1 MFRPAKEVIVTDF
14 GNELILLD
22 PRNGEMFSLNST
34 GRCVW
39 FALPARSVIDVS
51 AQVAA
56 KFDVPPE
63 AACGDVALLMVA
75 LKRAGLIVSDTD
87 ELVAEGQFVDT
98 GSEQLQ
104 PNK

>member
-1 MFRPAKEVIVTDF
+1 VFRPVDEVIVTDL

-39 FALPARSVIDVS
+39 FALPADSVMDV
-51 AQVAA
+51 ATRVAA
-56 KFDVPPE
+56 EFDVKPE

-75 LKRAGLIVSDTD
+75 LKRAGLILNNAD
-87 ELVAEGQFVDT
+87 
-98 GSEQLQ
+98 QLSG
-104 PNK
+104 